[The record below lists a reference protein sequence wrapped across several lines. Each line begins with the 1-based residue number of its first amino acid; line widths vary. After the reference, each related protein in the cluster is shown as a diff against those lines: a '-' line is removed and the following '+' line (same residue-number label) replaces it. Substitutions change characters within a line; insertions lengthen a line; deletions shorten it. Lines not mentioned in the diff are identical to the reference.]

1 MVIETA
7 GPYETLARVLD
18 YLQLHACALA
28 AVGVASF
35 GPIDLDRGSATFGHI
50 TSTPKPGWRNTDIVG
65 PIRDRLRLPVGFD
78 TDVNGAALA
87 EWHWGAA
94 HGLDNFAY
102 VTVGSGVGGGAMA
115 GGRLIHGVMHPEM
128 GHLRVPRFPTDP
140 LDHGTCPFHDDCW
153 EGWISRPARE
163 ARWGTA
169 KQATDLA
176 RDELELLAYYIGS
189 GLATITYVLSPQ
201 RLVLGGGVILGGG
214 DAEHRELVLDLV
226 RHEFAG
232 SLNGYLQA
240 GRLSDQLDT
249 YIVAPA
255 LGADAGVLGG
265 IALARAIAT
274 ADSCC

>member
-1 MVIETA
+1 
-7 GPYETLARVLD
+7 
-18 YLQLHACALA
+18 
-28 AVGVASF
+28 
-35 GPIDLDRGSATFGHI
+35 
-50 TSTPKPGWRNTDIVG
+50 
-65 PIRDRLRLPVGFD
+65 
-78 TDVNGAALA
+78 
-87 EWHWGAA
+87 
-94 HGLDNFAY
+94 
-102 VTVGSGVGGGAMA
+102 
-115 GGRLIHGVMHPEM
+115 MHPEM

-232 SLNGYLQA
+232 SLRRSAATRACSA
-240 GRLSDQLDT
+240 GLLSRARSRPLTPAADPRRAHCGRARRVHRPATPWRNVSRLT
-249 YIVAPA
+249 
-255 LGADAGVLGG
+255 VL
-265 IALARAIAT
+265 RRR
-274 ADSCC
+274 